1 MNKLIDDLRNQ
12 LRIEIQENKVM
23 TYKGR
28 FDDLNAAT
36 LNIQS
41 PIDGDYIIVGTDT
54 PYDMY
59 L

>member
-1 MNKLIDDLRNQ
+1 MNKLIDDLREQ

-28 FDDLNAAT
+28 FADLDSAS
-36 LNIQS
+36 LNIQN
-41 PIDGDYIIVGTDT
+41 PIDGDYIIVGNDT

-59 L
+59 V